1 MIVADIQTT
10 FGLLVGVLM
19 FFLAIAGLGIGL
31 IARLVFRS
39 VRDGYRKEGGA
50 NGMARK
56 IATKGAAELLKRVIL
71 KKR

>member
-10 FGLLVGVLM
+10 FGLLVAVLM

-31 IARLVFRS
+31 IAKFVFRS

-50 NGMARK
+50 KGMGRK
-56 IATKGAAELLKRVIL
+56 VVTKGAAELLKRVIF
-71 KKR
+71 KKW

>member
-10 FGLLVGVLM
+10 FGLLVAVLM

-31 IARLVFRS
+31 IARLVFRR
-39 VRDGYRKEGGA
+39 VRDGFKEEGGA